1 MKYVLVTGG
10 AQGLGREIVKELS
23 RNGYNVIIGYLTSEN
38 LALELCKYLNSKYN
52 VNNIVKK
59 IDITSEEDVKSLF
72 NEYEVSILI
81 NNACL
86 CIDNDISDK
95 SFEEFMNVVKV
106 NLGGTYLMCKY
117 AKSADVIINI
127 SSKDGIDTY
136 NPISLDYSS
145 SKAGIIN
152 LSKNLSLYYRD
163 KKIYCVCPGWINT
176 ESVND
181 MNPNYLKSE
190 MERIGQRELLDKE
203 FVASKIVSLIDSD
216 KESGSVVIIDE

>member
-10 AQGLGREIVKELS
+10 AQGLGREIVEELS
-23 RNGYNVIIGYLTSEN
+23 KRSYNVIIGYLTNEN
-38 LALELCKYLNSKYN
+38 LALELCTYLNSKYN

-59 IDITSEEDVKSLF
+59 VNITCEEDVKSLF
-72 NEYEVSILI
+72 NEYEISILI

-152 LSKNLSLYYRD
+152 LSRNLSLDYRD

-190 MERIGQRELLDKE
+190 MERVGQKELLDKKY
-203 FVASKIVSLIDSD
+203 VATKIVSLIDSD